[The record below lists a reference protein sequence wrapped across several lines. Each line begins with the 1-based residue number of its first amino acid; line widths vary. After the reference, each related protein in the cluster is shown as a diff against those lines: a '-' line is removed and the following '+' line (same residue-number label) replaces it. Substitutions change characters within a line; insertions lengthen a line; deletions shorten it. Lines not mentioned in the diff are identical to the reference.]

1 MNDVDFPG
9 WQPEK
14 SIQVVEGNGRTRV
27 IVKGKPYMSWQSGD
41 EGCVRLVIV
50 QLYEC
55 GLGTE
60 EDLAKAFGRHVN
72 SVQKYLKDFA
82 GEGIRGL
89 ISERRGP
96 QGRWKLTPELRGK
109 ILLIVLREG
118 IGKLEAIQQRLLETW
133 HEAVSVPSIQQGLA
147 ENGLGEP
154 TPKGVGD
161 TAVQGELLA
170 FQPEP
175 QLILPLDGPAAQSRE
190 QVGAGSAR
198 ATPSGTGDG
207 HAAGGE
213 AIAGAADL
221 GRGWRRDSYS
231 PAQRVYLDR
240 LEQGAYN
247 A

>member
-9 WQPEK
+9 WRPEK

-72 SVQKYLKDFA
+72 SAQKYLKDFA
-82 GEGIRGL
+82 GEGILGL

-109 ILLIVLREG
+109 ILHIVFREG
-118 IGKLEAIQQRLLETW
+118 IWKLKGIEQRLLETW
-133 HEAVSVPSIQQGLA
+133 HEAVSVPSIQQVLA

-154 TPKGVGD
+154 PP
-161 TAVQGELLA
+161 QGRRRHS
-170 FQPEP
+170 
-175 QLILPLDGPAAQSRE
+175 GPR
-190 QVGAGSAR
+190 
-198 ATPSGTGDG
+198 
-207 HAAGGE
+207 
-213 AIAGAADL
+213 
-221 GRGWRRDSYS
+221 
-231 PAQRVYLDR
+231 
-240 LEQGAYN
+240 
-247 A
+247 